1 MLIWG
6 VKRVFGAEN
15 TVSAKALR
23 LELDWRVVSAVAEWS
38 EVEVR
43 GVEVKGLRGRRE
55 GNGSGHQET

>member
-15 TVSAKALR
+15 TVSAKALS
-23 LELDWRVVSAVAEWS
+23 LELYWRVVSAVAEWS

-43 GVEVKGLRGRRE
+43 VEVKELRGRRE